1 MATSFG
7 AASGAL
13 FNQGVANG
21 LQARRQREARKEF
34 ERTRPQRDAEME
46 IELRRRKAVAE
57 NLEADIQIRKAEAAN
72 YVEAEKAFELYTG
85 ALEQI
90 DWGSPD
96 AAKSYATVTRQY
108 LPTVLK
114 HEATARKWNALDQ
127 VTKRGQAF
135 TLQKVDEANIIA
147 AVQEAASEGIIDIPR
162 DAATGAPD
170 RAALQEL
177 IDMRRREKYDQAI
190 RLRATPYGRSSTGKP
205 AQLGPGSGAILEALT
220 GQLRDMDKEIATIR
234 ARVAARGEKGLVENQ
249 KALSEMQRRRE
260 SLVRAIESYDSKV
273 APQPSAPESQPIT
286 TGDAPRGG
294 PAAPTAP
301 GREGQ
306 DELEGYGVFDYKN
319 YNVYFKEP

>member
-85 ALEQI
+85 ALDQI

-162 DAATGAPD
+162 DAATGEPD
-170 RAALQEL
+170 RGALQEL
-177 IDMRRREKYDQAI
+177 IDARRREKYDQAI
-190 RLRATPYGRSSTGKP
+190 RLRATPYGRPSAAAASGKSAP
-205 AQLGPGSGAILEALT
+205 MSPGMKAKLDAEADSLRKVNEALMAPRLT
-220 GQLRDMDKEIATIR
+220 PEAKQSLLA
-234 ARVAARGEKGLVENQ
+234 EKGRILKNIDRLDRMAAVET
-249 KALSEMQRRRE
+249 AP
-260 SLVRAIESYDSKV
+260 AADAGTDSPPMT
-273 APQPSAPESQPIT
+273 AEA
-286 TGDAPRGG
+286 APRGG
-294 PAAPTAP
+294 PSAPAAPAAP
-301 GREGQ
+301 GSENAGPI
-306 DELEGYGVFDYKN
+306 EGYGVFEMDGYQIRFKN
-319 YNVYFKEP
+319 E